1 MGTPPTSPSTPRFQ
15 ISSNPHREHSMRYLW
30 LVTCLV
36 LIAANESLAKAQGAD
51 PWKTT
56 AGTEIG
62 AMLQQFST
70 AARSRDAKAYASVY
84 AEDAM
89 WTNAFGD
96 KRRGRTE
103 IETFYTRLFA
113 HPGERDTKSTMIG
126 GPTLQ
131 VLRPDVAV
139 VQWLVLGEGQRDDAG
154 KLLPNRKTH
163 HSLVV
168 TKEQNR
174 WVISN
179 HFIMDEREPIGRAI
193 PK

>member
-1 MGTPPTSPSTPRFQ
+1 
-15 ISSNPHREHSMRYLW
+15 MRYFY
-30 LVTCLV
+30 LVT
-36 LIAANESLAKAQGAD
+36 SLALVAVNGLLAQAPKED

-56 AGTEIG
+56 SGAEIG
-62 AMLQQFST
+62 EMLRQYST
-70 AARSRDAKAYASVY
+70 AARARDAKSYASLY
-84 AEDAM
+84 AQDAQ

-96 KRRGRTE
+96 KRRGRAE

-131 VLRPDVAV
+131 LLRPDVAV

-154 KLLPNRKTH
+154 NLLPNRKTH
-163 HSLVV
+163 HSVV
-168 TKEQNR
+168 LTKEQNR

-179 HFIMDEREPIGRAI
+179 HFIMDQREPFARAI